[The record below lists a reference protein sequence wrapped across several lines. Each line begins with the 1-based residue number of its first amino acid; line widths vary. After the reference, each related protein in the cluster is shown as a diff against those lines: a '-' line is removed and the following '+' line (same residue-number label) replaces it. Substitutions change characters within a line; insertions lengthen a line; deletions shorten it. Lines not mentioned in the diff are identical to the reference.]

1 MRTAHAKNLVKH
13 ANDSRSAHVVWE
25 KSQEII
31 CWMWKCERKIPESI
45 GAEKSYKTRWTIV
58 KIVSILVD
66 LRLSRNKWKI
76 APRKFGKF
84 FCLWKSFKVL
94 KPAFSCG
101 ILWKREIIEK
111 CFFHKVH
118 FIWYDWEV
126 GENYS
131 LRSRKPDKS
140 VEKEKLVKKVPKK
153 KDLKHFCA
161 SKSLFEDFCGK
172 SNQRGKLLQTSS
184 FDQVRKENFPKHNP
198 NSIKQKLWALWKVID
213 LR

>member
-45 GAEKSYKTRWTIV
+45 GAEKSYKTRWTIMN
-58 KIVSILVD
+58 IVSILVD

-111 CFFHKVH
+111 WFFTKCIL
-118 FIWYDWEV
+118 FDMT
-126 GENYS
+126 
-131 LRSRKPDKS
+131 
-140 VEKEKLVKKVPKK
+140 EKLVKINRWEAENLIKV
-153 KDLKHFCA
+153 
-161 SKSLFEDFCGK
+161 S
-172 SNQRGKLLQTSS
+172 R
-184 FDQVRKENFPKHNP
+184 RKN
-198 NSIKQKLWALWKVID
+198 LWKKFQKKRLETFLCIKIIFWRF
-213 LR
+213 LWKI